1 VQFEGI
7 IKKGGKTNY
16 SQVYDHRKGS
26 TTATYVKWGQ
36 DKSYEM
42 ILEIFF
48 KDMPWETYMVHRRRG

>member
-7 IKKGGKTNY
+7 IKRGETNY
-16 SQVYDHRKGS
+16 SQVYDHTKGS
-26 TTATYVKWGQ
+26 NTATYVKWGQ

-48 KDMPWETYMVHRRRG
+48 QGYALGDISGT